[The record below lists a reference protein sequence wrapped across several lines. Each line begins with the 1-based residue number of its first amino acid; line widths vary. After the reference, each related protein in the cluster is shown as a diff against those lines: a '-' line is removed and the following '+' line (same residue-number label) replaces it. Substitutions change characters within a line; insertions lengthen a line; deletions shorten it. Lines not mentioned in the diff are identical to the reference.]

1 MADGARSGQSKDG
14 QSKNGQP
21 KDGDKEDGDKDG
33 TGMSRPDMKKLLL
46 RAQREP
52 VNCAL
57 AQGPADAGS
66 LGLLLLDKTRP
77 PKALAADL
85 KKQFP
90 DARKPC
96 FGTVSVNP
104 DETPKVAVFAVNKP
118 PFGLDRKL
126 RKTLRGTGFKKVQV
140 EKGGDGGDDDR

>member
-1 MADGARSGQSKDG
+1 MSDSAKGGRPKAGARDGEDEKDD
-14 QSKNGQP
+14 QP
-21 KDGDKEDGDKDG
+21 GDG
-33 TGMSRPDMKKLLL
+33 TGMSKPDMKKLLI
-46 RAQREP
+46 RAQKEP

-57 AQGPADAGS
+57 AQGASGAGN

-77 PKALAADL
+77 SKSLAGDL

-96 FGTVSVNP
+96 FGTVSINP
-104 DETPKVAVFAVNKP
+104 DETPKVAVFTVNKP

-126 RKTLRGTGFKKVQV
+126 MKTLRGTGFKKVQI
-140 EKGGDGGDDDR
+140 EKGGSDGDDADE

>member
-1 MADGARSGQSKDG
+1 MSDSAKGGRLKAGAKEG
-14 QSKNGQP
+14 P
-21 KDGDKEDGDKDG
+21 KDGEDADAQPGEG
-33 TGMSRPDMKKLLL
+33 TGMSKPDMKKLLI
-46 RAQREP
+46 RAQKEP

-57 AQGPADAGS
+57 AQGATGNGG

-77 PKALAADL
+77 SKSLAGDL

-96 FGTVSVNP
+96 FGTVSINP
-104 DETPKVAVFAVNKP
+104 DETPKVAVFTVNKP

-126 RKTLRGTGFKKVQV
+126 MKTLRGTGFKKVQI
-140 EKGGDGGDDDR
+140 EKDGAEGDDAGE

>member
-1 MADGARSGQSKDG
+1 MAEGAKG
-14 QSKNGQP
+14 GQP
-21 KDGDKEDGDKDG
+21 KGGATDTDGAEG
-33 TGMSRPDMKKLLL
+33 TGMTKPDMKKLLL

-140 EKGGDGGDDDR
+140 EKGGAGGDDEG